1 MDELDLKLLTLLQM
15 NSRVTV
21 SELSKQLVL
30 SRPSVSERLQ
40 RLQERGIIEDFT
52 ARVSL
57 PAVGLEILLFI
68 QVSEL
73 KRTPHEFE
81 QMIKEELAVIECH
94 RVTGTTN
101 YILKAAVNN
110 MASMSLL
117 IDRLIPYGSLTTSIV
132 LSSPVPYRL
141 IQPESRNTPEETVK
155 S

>member
-1 MDELDLKLLTLLQM
+1 MDELDIKLLELLQL
-15 NSRVTV
+15 NSRVTI

-40 RLQERGIIEDFT
+40 RLQEKGIIEDFT

-81 QMIKEELAVIECH
+81 EMMKEELAVIECH

-101 YILKAAVNN
+101 YILKAAVPN
-110 MASMSLL
+110 MASMSLM

-132 LSSPVPYRL
+132 LSSPVPYRI
-141 IQPESRNTPEETVK
+141 IQPESKHAASDAVK

>member
-1 MDELDLKLLTLLQM
+1 MDELDIKLLELVQL

-21 SELSKQLVL
+21 SELSKQLLL

-40 RLQERGIIEDFT
+40 RLQEKGIIEDFT

-73 KRTPHEFE
+73 KRMPNEFE
-81 QMIKEELAVIECH
+81 QLMKEERAVIECH

-101 YILKAAVNN
+101 YILKAAVSN

-132 LSSPVPYRL
+132 LSSPVPYRI
-141 IQPESRNTPEETVK
+141 IQPETQNSTEEIVK